1 MSRAGGPEQ
10 IVVRPTNNVYT
21 ALVVICV
28 VVLIIGLIVLFMRHQ
43 EIFEQGLFSSSK

>member
-10 IVVRPTNNVYT
+10 IIVRPTNNVYT

-28 VVLIIGLIVLFMRHQ
+28 VVQIVGLIALYMRHKTLFGP
-43 EIFEQGLFSSSK
+43 EKGLFF